1 MISIKISLSVVV
13 YFLLEGSF
21 EKAVFYF
28 YGKSKLKGSLL
39 SDTHTIG
46 SKEKNISEQ
55 KKLQKKHLNKSSADG
70 RTKQLTSVIFI
81 QCGFTTSGKRET
93 V

>member
-46 SKEKNISEQ
+46 SNEKNISEQ
-55 KKLQKKHLNKSSADG
+55 KKITKKTFEQIISRWKDETTNKCHFYPM
-70 RTKQLTSVIFI
+70 RVHH
-81 QCGFTTSGKRET
+81 
-93 V
+93 

>member
-46 SKEKNISEQ
+46 SNE
-55 KKLQKKHLNKSSADG
+55 KKHLNKSSADG